1 MIPHTTLA
9 LSLFFLLFNGVEGA
23 SLPPGDYV
31 FEHSHGDLVVG
42 SLEQGVQKFTIETV
56 GANGHTCAVEGEIR
70 DGVATIES
78 TGDAPACEI
87 RFAPKN
93 RQLDVSTNG
102 ADSCREWC
110 GMRAT
115 FEGSYR
121 LPVAA
126 CTATARQEGR
136 KRFKQ
141 YYDQKK
147 YDVAVTLLPPI
158 LAECADLVGEV
169 ERRWILNDLAITQF
183 KLGRPADCLAT
194 LDPLREEAAKTDD
207 ELKEEIPPSDQYD
220 WLPVI
225 KATRA
230 NLKLCSTP

>member
-1 MIPHTTLA
+1 
-9 LSLFFLLFNGVEGA
+9 
-23 SLPPGDYV
+23 V
-31 FEHSHGDLVVG
+31 FEHSHGDLVIQ
-42 SLEQGVQKFTIETV
+42 SLEQGVQKFSIETV

-70 DGVATIES
+70 DAVARIDS
-78 TGDAPACEI
+78 AVDAAACEI
-87 RFAPKN
+87 RFELKN
-93 RQLDVSTNG
+93 RQIDVDTNG

-110 GMRAT
+110 GVRAS

-126 CTATARQEGR
+126 CTATARQEAR

-183 KLGRPADCLAT
+183 KLGRPADCLTT
-194 LDPLREEAAKTDD
+194 LAPLREEAAKSDD
-207 ELKEEIPPSDQYD
+207 ELREEIPPSDQYD

-230 NLKLCSTP
+230 NLSLCNKP

>member
-1 MIPHTTLA
+1 MFPRLA
-9 LSLFFLLFNGVEGA
+9 LAPVLLLALATGAEGA
-23 SLPPGDYV
+23 GIPPGDYV
-31 FEHSHGDLVVG
+31 FEHSHGDLIVA

-56 GANGHTCAVEGEIR
+56 GANAHTCAVEGEIR
-70 DGVATIES
+70 DGVATIEGA
-78 TGDAPACEI
+78 TDAPACTV
-87 RFAPKN
+87 RFALNN
-93 RQLDVSTNG
+93 RQIDVSTDG
-102 ADSCREWC
+102 SASCRDWC

-126 CTATARQEGR
+126 CTPAARQDGR

-158 LAECADLVGEV
+158 LAECADLVGEI

-183 KLGRPADCLAT
+183 KLGKPADCLAT

-207 ELKEEIPPSDQYD
+207 ELAAEIPPSDQYD

-230 NLKLCSTP
+230 NLKLCSKP